1 MRSILFLMFAVAAQA
16 QEAGC
21 DLVKSALR
29 QEEAR
34 NALAA
39 RQFTLA
45 VKLLEEAG
53 TACPSR
59 RSIQLGL
66 AEAQAGAREFDAAIR
81 TAERY
86 LEGDPESIGGRV
98 FLAGAYLMARRPKA
112 ALAEAE
118 RVLASHPADAAA
130 LKIKGN
136 AAYLTGDTGKAI
148 GAFIELL
155 DRHPA
160 DEEGA
165 YMLGRIYYQEGRID
179 LAIGQFERALKVTP
193 GSYKALDNLGLCF
206 VANGDDEK
214 AMRYFL
220 SAIKLVEKDHPEY
233 EWPYINVADLL
244 LKKNDARRAFD
255 AVSLAVKRNPMSAR
269 GFYIGAKAL
278 EQLEKPEQ
286 SLNWAQR
293 AASLDGD
300 YSDAWYLLA
309 RLYKRLGE
317 EGKAEEARVRFLA
330 AKAKEPAKRK

>member
-1 MRSILFLMFAVAAQA
+1 MAAQA
-16 QEAGC
+16 QEPVC
-21 DLVKSALR
+21 DLVTSALR

-34 NALAA
+34 NAITA
-39 RQFTLA
+39 RQFTVA
-45 VKLLEEAG
+45 AKLLNEAI
-53 TACPSR
+53 TACPSQ
-59 RSIQLGL
+59 RSILLAL

-81 TAERY
+81 TAEKY
-86 LEGDPESIGGRV
+86 LESDSTSVPGRV

-112 ALAEAE
+112 ALVESE
-118 RVLASHPADAAA
+118 RVLAGHPGDAPA

-136 AAYLTGDTGKAI
+136 ASYLLGDTGKAI
-148 GAFIELL
+148 ETFIQLL
-155 DRHPA
+155 ERHPGDA
-160 DEEGA
+160 DGA

-179 LAIGQFERALKVTP
+179 LAIGQFERALKITP

-206 VANGDDEK
+206 MASGDDEK

-233 EWPYINVADLL
+233 EWPYINVAELL
-244 LKKNDARRAFD
+244 LKKSDARRAFD
-255 AVSLAVKRNPMSAR
+255 AVSMAVNRNPLSAR

-278 EQLEKPEQ
+278 EQLDKAEQ

-293 AASLDGD
+293 ASSLDPD

-309 RLYKRLGE
+309 RLYRGLGQ
-317 EGKAEEARVRFLA
+317 EGKAEEARARFVA